1 MAGFAGHALVYDTD
15 MTQVW
20 LYTLSSVVVVSLI
33 SLSSVFL
40 LGIKQERLQRVLFYL
55 ISFAAGALL
64 GDVFIHILPEIMQG
78 EAGLQNGSSV
88 LVGIM
93 LFFVLERVLLWHHSH
108 SSHKEE
114 VHARVYLTI
123 VGDALHNFLDGIAI
137 AAAFLISIP
146 MGIATAT
153 AVIFHEI
160 PQEIGQFA
168 ILVHGG
174 WSRGKA
180 LLYNFFSALTAIV
193 GAVVVLFFSQ
203 SFTEVPAILLGFT
216 AASFIYI
223 AMSDLIPELHKEPS
237 MWRFILQLIWMTAG
251 IGVMASLL
259 LLE

>member
-1 MAGFAGHALVYDTD
+1 
-15 MTQVW
+15 MTLTW
-20 LYTLSSVVVVSLI
+20 IYTLGSVSIVSLI
-33 SLSSVFL
+33 SLISIFT
-40 LGIKQERLQRVLFYL
+40 LGIKQERLQSILLYL
-55 ISFAAGALL
+55 VSFSAGALL

-78 EAGLQNGSSV
+78 ETALQNGSYV

-93 LFFVLERVLLWHHSH
+93 LFFVLERLLMWHHSH
-108 SSHKEE
+108 SSHEE
-114 VHARVYLTI
+114 EIHSVVYLTI
-123 VGDALHNFLDGIAI
+123 VGDALHNFLDGVAI

-146 MGIATAT
+146 VGIATAT

-174 WSRGKA
+174 WSRKKA
-180 LLYNFFSALTAIV
+180 LLYNFFSALTAIA
-193 GAVVVLFFSQ
+193 GALLVLVFAQDFQ
-203 SFTEVPAILLGFT
+203 EAPAVLLGLS

-223 AMSDLIPELHKEPS
+223 AMSDLIPELQKERHLG
-237 MWRFILQLIWMTAG
+237 RFMLQLVWMTAG